1 MSITP
6 DCREIEALAA
16 SYPIIP
22 VCREIIADIVTPIT
36 LLRRIAALSTHY
48 YLLESIEGGENW
60 GRYSFLG
67 FDPVMQVTCKDQTV
81 TVHHYDKQA
90 YSQADQVI
98 RTNKPYDVVR
108 DILKDYRSPKL
119 PGLPPFTGGFVGYF
133 AYSMIGYAEPVLSI
147 KKGNCNDFDLM
158 LFDTV
163 IAYDHLKQKIDI
175 VVNMKT
181 DRVMENYG
189 KACTKLESIARMIGE
204 NTPLKKSTVTDQPD
218 FHCNVTKEEFC
229 RMVERAK
236 EYIVD
241 GDIFQAVL
249 SRQFTSEYNGSLLN
263 AYRVL
268 RTTNP
273 SPYMVYLHMGDME
286 IMSTSPET
294 LVRLKNGRLTTFP
307 VAGSRPRGSSDEE
320 DRKLE
325 EELLADEKELAEH
338 NMLVDL
344 GRNDL
349 GKIAKFSTVEV
360 TGYKMIHR
368 YSRIMHI
375 CSQVEADIKSDCDA
389 CSAIEA
395 VLPAGTLSG
404 APKIRACEIIEELES
419 EPRGIYGGA
428 LGYIDFAGNMD
439 TCIAIRMAVKNQ
451 GRVYV
456 QAGGGIVADSV
467 PELEYEE
474 SANKAKAVIHAIE
487 TAGEVND

>member
-1 MSITP
+1 MTITP
-6 DCREIEALAA
+6 DCREIEALGA
-16 SYPIIP
+16 SYPVIP
-22 VCREIIADIVTPIT
+22 VCREIFADIVTPIT
-36 LLRRIAALSTHY
+36 LLRKIGALSRKHF
-48 YLLESIEGGENW
+48 LLESIEGGETW

-67 FDPVMQVTCKDQTV
+67 YDPVMKVSCQDHVVTIRR
-81 TVHHYDKQA
+81 YDSITGAAQDEVFR
-90 YSQADQVI
+90 SDTPFLVL
-98 RTNKPYDVVR
+98 RE
-108 DILKDYRSPKL
+108 ILKDYRSPKIS
-119 PGLPPFTGGFVGYF
+119 GLPPFTGGFVGYF

-147 KKGNCNDFDLM
+147 KKGDCSDFDLM

-163 IAYDHLKQKIDI
+163 IAYDHLKQKISI

-181 DRVMENYG
+181 DRIMENYG
-189 KACTKLESIARMIGE
+189 AACTKLESIARMIGE
-204 NTPLKKSTVTDQPD
+204 NTPLKKSAVQERPD
-218 FHCNVTKEEFC
+218 FHCNVSKEEYC
-229 RMVERAK
+229 HMVEKAK

-249 SRQFTSEYNGSLLN
+249 SRQFKSEYHDSLLN

-273 SPYMVYLHMGDME
+273 SPYMVYLHMDETE
-286 IMSTSPET
+286 IISTSPET
-294 LVRLKNGRLTTFP
+294 LVRLKDGRLTTFP
-307 VAGSRPRGSSDEE
+307 VAGSRPRGNDEEE
-320 DRKLE
+320 DRQLE
-325 EELLADEKELAEH
+325 EELLADEKELSEH

-368 YSRIMHI
+368 FSRIMHI
-375 CSQVEADIKSDCDA
+375 CSQVEADIKPDCDGF
-389 CSAIEA
+389 SAIEA

-404 APKIRACEIIEELES
+404 APKIRACEIIEELER

-428 LGYIDFAGNMD
+428 LGYIDFTGNMD
-439 TCIAIRMAVKNQ
+439 TCIAIRMAVKKN
-451 GRVYV
+451 GTVTV

-474 SANKAKAVIHAIE
+474 SGNKAKAVIHAIE